1 MTLLQMPDG
10 GQNDSYALC
19 THCYV
24 ELLLEIE
31 TKND

>member
-1 MTLLQMPDG
+1 MMKNIFTWLCYRCHG

-24 ELLLEIE
+24 
-31 TKND
+31 